1 MNALRP
7 VILAIEADF
16 FVLPRRQPEHL
27 QREKLQ
33 RSQQFAPAVEQQGGI
48 RSGEINQNFRLLPI
62 AVFRNRR
69 VDHDPILEPEP
80 AVRDHGLQKL
90 VNLFGSSDFIGNG
103 HE

>member
-33 RSQQFAPAVEQQGGI
+33 RSQQLAPAVEQQGGI

-62 AVFRNRR
+62 AVFRNR
-69 VDHDPILEPEP
+69 
-80 AVRDHGLQKL
+80 
-90 VNLFGSSDFIGNG
+90 GSTTMRYLNRSPPCVTTACRNSLIFLAAATL
-103 HE
+103 